1 MTATSR
7 EDASQA
13 PATLQTLTVGEWDR
27 DKKEASVLLKTE
39 SSATSR
45 LSDASDSGPED
56 AQETKQTETIPLEEE
71 LKAKFD
77 HLYQEHKLLDA
88 ARLLRESVEDL
99 TTLPQEYK
107 DILAVAEDVEKAIL
121 DITGPVDPSSGWE
134 KRGERQ
140 GKWPTLLYNKLTGDE
155 GEFSCRIETPIEA
168 SLLVPVLATLSETD
182 IYDTWMPH
190 FRRPFKI
197 GLRHSEQRHK
207 ELKANQIIQ
216 LIFDLPW
223 PLPNL
228 EVILKTDAVD
238 DIDRNKDIVVRLTT
252 SNYGGPNVPEL
263 AEGCERVDFDGAIML
278 TACPPDHEALKSQLI
293 ETDEPLIL
301 LTFKM

>member
-99 TTLPQEYK
+99 TTLPQE
-107 DILAVAEDVEKAIL
+107 LM
-121 DITGPVDPSSGWE
+121 
-134 KRGERQ
+134 
-140 GKWPTLLYNKLTGDE
+140 
-155 GEFSCRIETPIEA
+155 
-168 SLLVPVLATLSETD
+168 LLVQ
-182 IYDTWMPH
+182 I
-190 FRRPFKI
+190 RPF
-197 GLRHSEQRHK
+197 
-207 ELKANQIIQ
+207 
-216 LIFDLPW
+216 
-223 PLPNL
+223 
-228 EVILKTDAVD
+228 
-238 DIDRNKDIVVRLTT
+238 
-252 SNYGGPNVPEL
+252 VPR
-263 AEGCERVDFDGAIML
+263 A
-278 TACPPDHEALKSQLI
+278 
-293 ETDEPLIL
+293 
-301 LTFKM
+301 